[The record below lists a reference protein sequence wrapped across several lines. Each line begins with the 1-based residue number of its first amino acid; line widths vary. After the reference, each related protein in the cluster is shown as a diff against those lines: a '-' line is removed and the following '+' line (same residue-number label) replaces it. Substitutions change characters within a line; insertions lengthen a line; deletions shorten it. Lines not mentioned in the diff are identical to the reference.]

1 MNIEQMQQYAR
12 ELAAAYEILRSD
24 MERYVHDI
32 DAHNLCSAVVELG
45 GVPVTPALYSYS
57 NPSDLPKKIKDA
69 CAFIIGDVDRKFI
82 DRRGMQDLHTEVR
95 LINHLFNADYLT
107 QNHVVTFFSSR
118 SVCASC
124 RAAIMTT
131 QQGFARTCAFNAMEF
146 KAEVHGTVGEFVY
159 PILPLGEEQEA
170 VRYF

>member
-1 MNIEQMQQYAR
+1 MNVEQMQQHAR
-12 ELAAAYEILRSD
+12 ELAAMYEFLRSD
-24 MERYVHDI
+24 MEKYVHDI

-45 GVPVTPALYSYS
+45 GVPVASALYSYS

-69 CAFIIGDVDRKFI
+69 YAFIIGDVDHKFVE
-82 DRRGMQDLHTEVR
+82 RGGMQDLHTEVR
-95 LINHLFNADYLT
+95 LINHLFNANYLT

-124 RAAIMTT
+124 RSAIMAT
-131 QQGFARTCAFNAMEF
+131 QESFARTCAFNAMEF

-159 PILPLGEEQEA
+159 PILPLGKEQAA
-170 VRYF
+170 VPYF